1 MLRWL
6 FEVERRALWLVD
18 LTEVLL
24 GLAVLERSATALF
37 SALIVEPKIE
47 RRPIDAFVGDV
58 DLLEPAA
65 DALIPEPEAVGCD
78 TSSVASR
85 DSSFLFVIELSEG
98 LAFKPNFAVEA
109 ALPVVAGRR
118 WTRSLSPLPGAPR
131 WLEGIAVA
139 ESLIPI
145 INGLHLNK
153 SLNAGLMERR

>member
-18 LTEVLL
+18 LAGVLL

-37 SALIVEPKIE
+37 STLIVEPKLE

-58 DLLEPAA
+58 DLLELAVDTLLPV
-65 DALIPEPEAVGCD
+65 PEAVGFGV
-78 TSSVASR
+78 SSAAPRV
-85 DSSFLFVIELSEG
+85 SSFLFVIELSEG
-98 LAFKPNFAVEA
+98 LAFKPGFAVEA

-118 WTRSLSPLPGAPR
+118 WTRSLSPLPGASR
-131 WLEGIAVA
+131 WLEGIVVA

-145 INGLHLNK
+145 INRLHLNN
-153 SLNAGLMERR
+153 SLNAGLIERH